1 MTSRYET
8 LNSTP
13 LIIGNQKKSHQIF
26 QKKKNQTKQRPISK
40 TQTKPNTT
48 EYINIY
54 TKPSL
59 IKFAHYF
66 ETLTEFQNT
75 KPFHRLVSWLVSNNA
90 QCLDT
95 VVIQTIITRER
106 LRDTV
111 RFIFRAEKCIFA
123 MAINLM
129 GYRAGRQTSCV
140 SSEIKALIG
149 WMANIRIVFLF

>member
-1 MTSRYET
+1 M
-8 LNSTP
+8 
-13 LIIGNQKKSHQIF
+13 
-26 QKKKNQTKQRPISK
+26 
-40 TQTKPNTT
+40 
-48 EYINIY
+48 
-54 TKPSL
+54 

-66 ETLTEFQNT
+66 ETLTKSQNT

-149 WMANIRIVFLF
+149 WMANIRIVFLFWWDVATLFSLFRRWDFEILCNLYENVPREISIGVSFRHFL